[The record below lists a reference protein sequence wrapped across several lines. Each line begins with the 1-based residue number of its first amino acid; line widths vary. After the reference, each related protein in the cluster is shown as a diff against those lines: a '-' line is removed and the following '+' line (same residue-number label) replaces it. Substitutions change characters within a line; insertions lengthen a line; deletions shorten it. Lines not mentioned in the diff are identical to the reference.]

1 MTKFL
6 DTPTG
11 EQCVQS
17 KQVRYSHLSSLCF
30 SGGTFLKVVLLQS
43 ELVLAA
49 LSVLGKMLGKFFY
62 TVSGRQSFIY
72 SAPCTDTSPNILM
85 KPVKHFTGR
94 KFWND

>member
-49 LSVLGKMLGKFFY
+49 LSVFEMLGGFFY
-62 TVSGRQSFIY
+62 AVSGVATLNLS
-72 SAPCTDTSPNILM
+72 CTLQ
-85 KPVKHFTGR
+85 
-94 KFWND
+94 